1 MGWLLATITHPTSE
15 ARQFHHLDSCDEQ
28 AEGSER
34 HRRNEARIVPR
45 PERQRRAARRSRALI
60 YNRDTTQHER
70 CELRKSCPWS
80 RNDEAPMKGPRRGGM
95 IRPCRVGVGPPIRL
109 ASGTAERRAAIIS
122 PVRWDAIMSS
132 SAFPFPVSD
141 AAPPARVATVERL
154 DFGAAVGW
162 FGTANGMAHQYRS

>member
-1 MGWLLATITHPTSE
+1 MQPLPTRQAKRVSSTISIAAMSKPR
-15 ARQFHHLDSCDEQ
+15 ARSVIGET
-28 AEGSER
+28 
-34 HRRNEARIVPR
+34 RRGIVPR
-45 PERQRRAARRSRALI
+45 PERQRRARRSRALI
-60 YNRDTTQHER
+60 YNRDTTEHER

-122 PVRWDAIMSS
+122 PVRWDASMSS